1 MPTRFRQRGTPSVR
15 EVADSFGRGQQA
27 ERVTELKCL
36 HRSPK
41 GDRAA
46 RKGISGLLPGV
57 ESWSSEERVSDGMLK
72 PNPEGSLHYCLL
84 LGDGDIND
92 RGEGDE
98 GSNTPVCRPRGV
110 QKTLKRGPSPSQD
123 RTCAK
128 TDFEIRSVR
137 LSAKDTALS
146 RRRDGFDSHTGC
158 SHSERREVWYRGR
171 RGDRTQVRILPF

>member
-1 MPTRFRQRGTPSVR
+1 MVRVAVPSAECCLKDHGFSTDIVERANTLRKRGTPSVR

-27 ERVTELKCL
+27 ARVTELKCL

-57 ESWSSEERVSDGMLK
+57 ESWSSEVRVSDGMLK
-72 PNPEGSLHYCLL
+72 PNPEDSLHYCLL

-98 GSNTPVCRPRGV
+98 AFNTRVCRPRGV
-110 QKTLKRGPSPSQD
+110 NGVD
-123 RTCAK
+123 
-128 TDFEIRSVR
+128 
-137 LSAKDTALS
+137 S
-146 RRRDGFDSHTGC
+146 RAITE
-158 SHSERREVWYRGR
+158 SE
-171 RGDRTQVRILPF
+171 